1 MSHLIP
7 DSANHRPPK
16 PSLFA
21 RLRQHIHQ
29 LRTSEQGS
37 ATIEF
42 VLAVP
47 VIMSIFTAS
56 IESGVMMTRYIML
69 EQSVDMVMRNLRLG
83 KYPNPTSALL
93 KAEICKGTIIMN
105 NCTRDISIELQ
116 PISITAWNFPSNS
129 LGCVDREQKLEPTLT
144 FNPGAAHQI
153 MLVRVCV
160 VQDVMFPTTGI
171 GLGLPK
177 DNLGGYGL
185 VATSAFVNEP

>member
-1 MSHLIP
+1 MTHLIP
-7 DSANHRPPK
+7 DNAKCRPAK
-16 PSLFA
+16 PSLFT
-21 RLRQHIHQ
+21 RLRQHLHQ

-47 VIMSIFTAS
+47 VIMSIFMAS

-93 KAEICKGTIIMN
+93 KDEICKGTLIMN
-105 NCTRDISIELQ
+105 NCNRDITIELQ
-116 PISITAWNFPSNS
+116 PVSITAWDFPQAS
-129 LGCVDREQKLEPTLT
+129 LECVNREQNLEPPQT
-144 FNPGAAHQI
+144 FNAGAAHQI
-153 MLVRVCV
+153 MLVRVCI

-177 DNLGGYGL
+177 DSQGGYGL
-185 VATSAFVNEP
+185 VAASAFVNEP